1 MRESEGAGNHP
12 VFKSFAT
19 PERRASARMHKGRS
33 GKSIAA
39 HVPFVP
45 TDVGTGHALL
55 PGR

>member
-19 PERRASARMHKGRS
+19 PERRASARMRKGLS
-33 GKSIAA
+33 GKSTAS

-45 TDVGTGHALL
+45 TDVGTGHAL
-55 PGR
+55 